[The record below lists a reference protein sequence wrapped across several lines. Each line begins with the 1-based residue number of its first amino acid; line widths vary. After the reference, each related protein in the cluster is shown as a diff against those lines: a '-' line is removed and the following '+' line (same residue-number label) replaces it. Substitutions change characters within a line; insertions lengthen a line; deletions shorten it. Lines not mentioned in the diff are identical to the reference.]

1 MKDKVFVLCLG
12 MPRAGTTWLYNQLKK
27 YSGFCA
33 PINKEMHVW
42 ETIDLGYTHYKSSI
56 QEAIRLSGS
65 IRSQP
70 LKKLLQIFGQP
81 NLYFDYYSDLITN
94 ANGKHMTGDFTPNYW
109 DLSTTRLEMIKQNLV
124 KKGFKIKIIFIMR
137 EPFSRLISQCI
148 TNLRVKKLESYR
160 WESRISSHDFGNPST
175 EEIKAT
181 VFESYTLPRERSPY
195 SEINYKLDNVF
206 DKDEIFKTFYEELF
220 ENKTINRLSK
230 FLRISNTLFD
240 TTEVVNASGI
250 KVNFNQDEINLVTSH
265 YKQCYDYVYNTS
277 PYIKTKWQESTMK
290 YLINTSTLKTK
301 QGVKQ

>member
-70 LKKLLQIFGQP
+70 LKKLLKIFRQP
-81 NLYFDYYSDLITN
+81 NLYFDYYSDLINN
-94 ANGKHMTGDFTPNYW
+94 ANGKYMTGDFTPNYW
-109 DLSTTRLEMIKQNLV
+109 DLPTTRLETIKQNLV

-148 TNLRVKKLESYR
+148 TNLRVKKLQSYR
-160 WESRISSHDFGNPST
+160 WESRISSHNFGNPST

-181 VFESYTLPRERSPY
+181 VFESYTLPRERSPRVEY
-195 SEINYKLDNVF
+195 GSDIVILY
-206 DKDEIFKTFYEELF
+206 
-220 ENKTINRLSK
+220 NKIV
-230 FLRISNTLFD
+230 IC
-240 TTEVVNASGI
+240 
-250 KVNFNQDEINLVTSH
+250 Q
-265 YKQCYDYVYNTS
+265 
-277 PYIKTKWQESTMK
+277 
-290 YLINTSTLKTK
+290 
-301 QGVKQ
+301 